1 MRRTRSATAGGA
13 WRLGTALVAWWLW
26 IPLAVFVWWAFSNA
40 LLEGLGPLRLGL
52 WSWLDSWYAVDS
64 GQRWMYV
71 LIGAV
76 GSVGLAGAYLDD
88 APRTATVVAIL
99 GVALAVT
106 AAVMFVRA
114 VWDND
119 KDLGRYYSAAT
130 TFVIADVDK
139 PPSGVAVLLDGNPT
153 GDGDRCDLLEP
164 AGGDVPVCIREGTL
178 PDGGWEPRLGSLD
191 GARFVMTRSSGGA
204 GNVSLMEDTLTY
216 LNDGDGNDGKP
227 RWSGI
232 RDGAGRSTPL
242 YGVVEWTG
250 GTGAPTECR
259 FSGAHGIDRAFA
271 GEGRNSLP
279 NLLNDR
285 FPRLFFD
292 VDDAWGYCR
301 GAEPVIVL
309 PVQEQIHYK
318 HRTVRTA
325 GGVVILRGSRSGGA
339 ILEHRR
345 SVRPGE
351 LPGPVYPDSL
361 VEAQRDSVRWAGGR
375 GLMERTHFGFVPGD
389 STNQEGNDADYL
401 LRSVDDGR
409 LYWVTPAAPRESDSQ
424 RFVAYEMVPA
434 DTVTAGELNPLS
446 VHVLDDEDP
455 RIVNIDQLV
464 AAAVEY
470 LARADPG
477 LVSSGGKIVEFLPL
491 RDDVW
496 QGYVEINGRVVYRIS
511 ISYSN
516 RIPTE
521 LVALAAQ
528 GPPAPPSDGGTP
540 VPAPERTR
548 PPADQCGRPPDQL
561 SAGQLAACIQ
571 AFADELAGRAPT
583 AQPLP
588 RQATGTVAA
597 ADAARTTQAR

>member
-1 MRRTRSATAGGA
+1 MPRTRARYTRGGGA
-13 WRLGTALVAWWLW
+13 WRLVAALAAWWLW
-26 IPLAVFVWWAFSNA
+26 IPLAVFVWWAFISLFLA
-40 LLEGLGPLRLGL
+40 GIGPLHLGL

-64 GQRWMYV
+64 GQRWLYV

-76 GSVGLAGAYLDD
+76 GSAVLTGVYRED
-88 APRTATVVAIL
+88 APGMSTVIAVLA
-99 GVALAVT
+99 VALAAT
-106 AAVMFVRA
+106 AVVMFVRA

-119 KDLGRYYSAAT
+119 KDLGRFYSAAT
-130 TFVIADVDK
+130 TIVVPDVDE
-139 PPSGVAVLLDGNPT
+139 PPAGVAVLLDGNPV

-164 AGGDVPVCIREGTL
+164 AGDDVPVCIREGTL
-178 PDGGWEPRLGSLD
+178 PSDGWEPRLGSLD

-216 LNDGDGNDGKP
+216 LNGGDGNDGGP

-232 RDGAGRSTPL
+232 RDGAGRATPL
-242 YGVVEWTG
+242 DGVVEWTG
-250 GTGAPTECR
+250 GTEAPTECR
-259 FSGAHGIDRAFA
+259 FSGDHRIDRAFA
-271 GEGRNSLP
+271 GELGNSLP

-285 FPRLFFD
+285 FPRLFFEI
-292 VDDAWGYCR
+292 DDAWGYCR
-301 GAEPVIVL
+301 GTEPVIVL

-318 HRTVRTA
+318 HRTVMTT
-325 GGVVILRGSRSGGA
+325 GGIVIVRGSPSGGA

-375 GLMERTHFGFVPGD
+375 GLMDRANFGFVPGD
-389 STNQEGNDADYL
+389 STNQEGNHADYL

-409 LYWVTPAAPRESDSQ
+409 LYWVTPAAPRASDSQ
-424 RFVAYEMVPA
+424 RFVAYELVPA
-434 DTVTAGELNPLS
+434 DTVNAGELNPLS
-446 VHVLDDEDP
+446 VFVLDDDDR

-491 RDDVW
+491 HDDVW

-521 LVALAAQ
+521 LVALAAR
-528 GPPAPPSDGGTP
+528 GTPTPPSGGGTAT
-540 VPAPERTR
+540 PAPERTQ
-548 PPADQCGRPPDQL
+548 PPADQCGRPPGQL

-571 AFADELAGRAPT
+571 AFADELASRAPAAT
-583 AQPLP
+583 
-588 RQATGTVAA
+588 ATG
-597 ADAARTTQAR
+597 